1 MIYTDNNKPYD
12 AQKLGWHFSS
22 LNNSTVEEGL
32 ERKNERKKEGRK
44 LHWAY

>member
-1 MIYTDNNKPYD
+1 MIYTDNNKAYD
-12 AQKLGWHFSS
+12 AQKLSWHFRS

-32 ERKNERKKEGRK
+32 ERKNERKKKGRK